1 MPSLMT
7 HVTAIFG
14 AFTTFLTIRFWQLL
28 GPLLIR
34 YETAIV
40 IMFFILMYIYV
51 YWLLKYHEPL
61 MKAQN
66 LIQYDMMRTLH
77 FEVPKFIQMG
87 FRDLEKTSQKSW
99 QLNHKNFSFFANQGK
114 RNYMED
120 RMHYIHDVRSHLSIF
135 SIFDGHGGNFV
146 SNFLEEHFS
155 KNMRKRLLYWVPSR
169 KSSIVEE
176 VDAFHAIKQAIVTE
190 VHKIDDEI
198 RRLHQ
203 HRTST
208 TGSTLIS
215 AILEQNRFLTVVN
228 VGDSRAIACDFSG
241 KAVVLSRDHKPSDAL
256 ERRRIESAG
265 GFIENFGVD
274 RVQGVLAVSRAF
286 GDNSLKL
293 DNLITAH
300 PDIVRIDLVERPLR
314 YLLVASDG
322 FFDVFGNQEA
332 IDFANQFLEDKG
344 TFEWSRLAS
353 TLVIEALDRGTED
366 NVSVLE
372 CFLISKLER
381 SKESR
386 GNMTSMC
393 GFIRSLEV
401 GTDLLEPE
409 VFRNLSLLAGNVHQE
424 SVSRLNRITYAY
436 ITPIIITI
444 GVIGDILTVAT
455 LTHPLLRR
463 SNIVYTYL
471 TLLAMT
477 DLLTHISVI
486 PMIFWLLDWRL
497 CSEMSAFYYAHI
509 GFPLANALMGASV
522 WIVVFLTL
530 SQYMAVCHPFSQ
542 GFFKKRKMC
551 FWLFAIAYLFNFCI
565 YAPWATKKTVYDMCF
580 WLFAIAY
587 LFNFC
592 IYAPWATKKT
602 VYDIP
607 GDLTSCPFLVCD
619 SRKESWFQIYE
630 WIREFLTRVFPFMLI
645 AFFNIRIMITYRSTK
660 RDRMK
665 RLASSQTK
673 RAASERSEQEERR
686 LFVLLFAII
695 IVFFCCTI
703 PAAPLTIFVAD
714 NRSQNL
720 TFQII
725 RAIVNLLEFTKF
737 ALNFYFY
744 CLINPDIRRISWHI
758 IQCRKLNKPARVKGQ
773 PVNPI
778 SIYTRSTKSTVKGG
792 GHGDSSRRGSKHDDC
807 RSRSASFG
815 YQMRSRSAS
824 MLTNIMGTDNVV
836 YDQLQVIKESDSS
849 NDCSKIEVTSAKSS
863 LNGSPSRLGDD
874 LKVPI
879 RV

>member
-565 YAPWATKKTVYDMCF
+565 YAPWATKKTVYD
-580 WLFAIAY
+580 
-587 LFNFC
+587 
-592 IYAPWATKKT
+592 
-602 VYDIP
+602 IP